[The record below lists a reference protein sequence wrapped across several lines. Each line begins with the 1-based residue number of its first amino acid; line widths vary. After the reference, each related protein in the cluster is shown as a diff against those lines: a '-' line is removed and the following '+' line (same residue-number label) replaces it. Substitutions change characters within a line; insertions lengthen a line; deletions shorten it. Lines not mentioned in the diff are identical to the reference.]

1 MEKAEVGKYKLI
13 CFTSKGREVMD
24 KLCANLKIGVERYVM
39 NSLIA
44 GGMAGGFSEAD
55 AEQGLSEWTRKVFK
69 TGNTLIFIGACGI
82 AVRAI
87 APFIEDKTTDP
98 GVLVVD
104 ENARFVIP
112 ILSGH
117 LGGAVDE
124 AHTVA
129 RILDAQAVITT
140 ATDVRGEFAV
150 DVFAKSNDL
159 IISDMKKAK
168 DFTARLLE
176 TGSGSF
182 YVDQEFRNEILI
194 GEKPDNIIFSKE
206 TFDIYISPCVFR
218 GDALRLIPRS
228 IVIGMGC
235 RRGKS
240 GEDLTFFA
248 WKCLNRLGIDKRAI
262 KALVSADIK
271 TEEQGL
277 IETAEAFDAEF
288 KTFSEVELA
297 RQVGDFTG
305 SDFVKETV
313 GVDNV
318 CERAVM
324 AYGCSRIILHKV
336 AENGM
341 TFAAGVLPKTLNWH
355 CIDMEK

>member
-1 MEKAEVGKYKLI
+1 MEKAEIGKYKLI
-13 CFTSKGREVMD
+13 CFTSKGKEVMD
-24 KLCANLKIGVERYVM
+24 KLCANLRIGVERYVM

-44 GGMAGGFSEAD
+44 GAKQDNGDFGDELGSLE
-55 AEQGLSEWTRKVFK
+55 EWTKNVFK

-104 ENARFVIP
+104 ESARFVIP

-124 AHTVA
+124 AINVA
-129 RILDAQAVITT
+129 KILDATAVITT

-150 DVFAKSNDL
+150 DVFAKDNDL
-159 IISDMKKAK
+159 VISDMKKAK

-182 YVDQEFRNEILI
+182 NVDQEFKNEILI
-194 GEKPDNIIFSKE
+194 GDKPDNIAFSKE
-206 TFDIYISPCVFR
+206 TFDFYISPCVFR
-218 GDALRLIPRS
+218 GDALRLIPKT

-235 RRGKS
+235 RKDKS
-240 GEDLTFFA
+240 SEDLTFFA
-248 WKCLNRLGIDKRAI
+248 WKCLNRLGIDKRAV

-271 TEEQGL
+271 ADEQGL
-277 IETAEAFDAEF
+277 IETAEVFGAEF
-288 KTFSEVELA
+288 RTFSEVELA

-305 SDFVKETV
+305 SEFVKETV

-341 TFAAGVLPKTLNWH
+341 TFAAGVLPKALVWR
-355 CIDMEK
+355 

>member
-24 KLCANLKIGVERYVM
+24 RLCANLKIGVERYIM

-44 GGMAGGFSEAD
+44 GATGSSSELD
-55 AEQGLSEWTRKVFK
+55 AELGLSEWTKKAFK
-69 TGNTLIFIGACGI
+69 TGNTLIFVGACGI

-87 APFIEDKTTDP
+87 APFVEDKTTDP

-104 ENARFVIP
+104 ENGRFVIP

-124 AHTVA
+124 AHTIA
-129 RILDAQAVITT
+129 RILDAQVVITT

-150 DVFAKSNDL
+150 DVFAKDNDL
-159 IISDMKKAK
+159 IIGDMKKAK

-176 TGSGSF
+176 TGNGSF
-182 YVDQEFRNEILI
+182 YVDQEFKNEILI
-194 GEKPDNIIFSKE
+194 GEKPDNIAFSKE

-235 RRGKS
+235 RKGKS
-240 GEDLTFFA
+240 SEDLIFFA
-248 WKCLNRLGIDKRAI
+248 WKCLNRLGIDKRAV

-271 TEEQGL
+271 TDEQGL

-288 KTFSEVELA
+288 KTFSETELA
-297 RQVGDFTG
+297 RQAGDFTG

-324 AYGCSRIILHKV
+324 AYGCSRIILPKV

-341 TFAAGVLPKTLNWH
+341 TFAAGVLPKALTWR
-355 CIDMEK
+355 

>member
-44 GGMAGGFSEAD
+44 GGMSGGLSESD

-150 DVFAKSNDL
+150 DVFAKNNDL

-176 TGSGSF
+176 TGSG
-182 YVDQEFRNEILI
+182 
-194 GEKPDNIIFSKE
+194 P
-206 TFDIYISPCVFR
+206 
-218 GDALRLIPRS
+218 
-228 IVIGMGC
+228 
-235 RRGKS
+235 
-240 GEDLTFFA
+240 
-248 WKCLNRLGIDKRAI
+248 
-262 KALVSADIK
+262 
-271 TEEQGL
+271 
-277 IETAEAFDAEF
+277 
-288 KTFSEVELA
+288 
-297 RQVGDFTG
+297 
-305 SDFVKETV
+305 
-313 GVDNV
+313 GVQ
-318 CERAVM
+318 
-324 AYGCSRIILHKV
+324 K
-336 AENGM
+336 
-341 TFAAGVLPKTLNWH
+341 
-355 CIDMEK
+355 

>member
-13 CFTSKGREVMD
+13 CFTSRGREVME
-24 KLCANLKIGVERYVM
+24 KLIEALKNEGTWFVM

-44 GGMAGGFSEAD
+44 GARDSSFSGD
-55 AEQGLSEWTRKVFK
+55 DQAEGLKDWTESVFK

-87 APFIEDKTTDP
+87 APFVSDKTTDP

-104 ENARFVIP
+104 ENARYVIP

-117 LGGAVDE
+117 LGGSVDE
-124 AHTVA
+124 AVKIA
-129 RILDAQAVITT
+129 RILGAHAVMTT

-150 DVFAKSNDL
+150 DVFARDNDL
-159 IISDMKKAK
+159 VISDMKKAK

-182 YVDQEFRNEILI
+182 YIDNEFRKEII
-194 GEKPDNIIFSKE
+194 TGKNPDNITFSKE
-206 TFDIYISPCVFR
+206 SFDIYISPCVFR
-218 GDALRLIPRS
+218 GNALRLIPRS

-240 GEDLTFFA
+240 SEDLIFFA
-248 WKCLNRLGIDKRAI
+248 WKCLNRLGIDKRAV
-262 KALVSADIK
+262 KAVVSADIK
-271 TEEQGL
+271 SQEQGL
-277 IETAEAFDAEF
+277 IETAEVFGAEF
-288 KTFSEVELA
+288 KTFSEEILMA
-297 RQVGDFTG
+297 QQGDFHG
-305 SDFVKETV
+305 SEFVKETV

-318 CERAVM
+318 CERSVM
-324 AYGCSRIILHKV
+324 AYGCTRLILSKV
-336 AENGM
+336 SENGM
-341 TFAAGVLPKTLNWH
+341 TFAAGVLPKELTWR
-355 CIDMEK
+355 